1 MMEEV
6 IQDIRDWAEKYGD
19 AACLNRLLD
28 IMADQ
33 WKYAEV
39 WKRLAN
45 ELLEYDH

>member
-1 MMEEV
+1 MEEL

-33 WKYAEV
+33 MKIAEV
-39 WKRLAN
+39 KRLAN
-45 ELLEYDH
+45 EIWEYDH